1 MARRLVDRESILEW
15 AASRGASPARVA
27 TEVRDQFDPGLRLQ
41 FLGNG
46 HGTEELLIPISWDE
60 WFSTVQDPIAYDVR
74 GLEVVAGEDVAFSQ
88 SLNHVKTTM
97 QDGELCDTWVRVTVG
112 YRKIDG
118 EWLVVHEHVSVPV
131 EMETGEAALD
141 LAP

>member
-60 WFSTVQDPIAYDVR
+60 WFSTFEAYR
-74 GLEVVAGEDVAFSQ
+74 LA
-88 SLNHVKTTM
+88 
-97 QDGELCDTWVRVTVG
+97 
-112 YRKIDG
+112 
-118 EWLVVHEHVSVPV
+118 LVVDDREPAW
-131 EMETGEAALD
+131 EQAETAGRG
-141 LAP
+141 PH